1 MKNDFRSQHRKFVD
15 DIRQNLDEL
24 ENADIMLRPSW
35 LIERGSGDP
44 FSREV
49 PVGPALVVSLRPRHI
64 QGKEAAS
71 ELWFREANTFA
82 SALVTLK
89 AGENTLV
96 SYADEMRHAAID
108 EVRKAQADGLD
119 IRLAGIGFKPA
130 YAHTL
135 DRTDRE
141 DALNYIIAEVKL
153 EVTSYDL
160 KREIVSLTL
169 DEPEDVA
176 SAIQEHANVQRERQG
191 REDELHECG
200 ADLEISDIGIDI
212 LRLAGRRPE
221 EILADLY
228 RRGAEDI
235 VLEGGIRIGVMQDT
249 GLVEVSLETE
259 EIYWNGKVLQ
269 LRKKREIDNA
279 EDLPARPLSEQI
291 TDRVFAGRPVS
302 HMTNHG
308 GGDTAYYFDETRF
321 YFDASAM
328 RIWTKNEDRRKAA

>member
-1 MKNDFRSQHRKFVD
+1 MNNEFRSQHRKFVD

-24 ENADIMLRPSW
+24 GNADIMLRPSW
-35 LIERGSGDP
+35 LIERDKGDP
-44 FSREV
+44 FSLEV
-49 PVGPALVVSLRPRHI
+49 PVGPDLVVSLRPRHI
-64 QGKEAAS
+64 EGKEAAS
-71 ELWFREANTFA
+71 EIWVREAETFS

-96 SYADEMRHAAID
+96 SYADEMRDAAVD

-169 DEPEDVA
+169 DEPEDVV
-176 SAIQEHANVQRERQG
+176 SAIQEHANVQRERQC
-191 REDELHECG
+191 REDELHDCG

-221 EILADLY
+221 QILADLH
-228 RRGAEDI
+228 RRGSEDI
-235 VLEGGIRIGVMQDT
+235 VLEGGIRIGVMQDS

-269 LRKKREIDNA
+269 IRKKSEIDHA
-279 EDLPARPLSEQI
+279 EDLPARPLSELI

-302 HMTNHG
+302 HITNHG
-308 GGDTAYYFDETRF
+308 EGDTVYYFDETRF

-328 RIWTKNEDRRKAA
+328 RIWDKNEERRKAA